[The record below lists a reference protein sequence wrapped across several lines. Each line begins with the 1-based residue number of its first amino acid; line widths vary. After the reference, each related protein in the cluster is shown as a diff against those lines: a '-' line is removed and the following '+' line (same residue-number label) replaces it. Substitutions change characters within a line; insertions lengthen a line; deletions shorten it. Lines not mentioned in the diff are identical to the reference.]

1 MAEDEFATDTRTRP
15 SKSVNAWHKLFT
27 ERLKEELRTRT
38 HNLSRRLGEIC
49 EKMFLVSTSAGW
61 QSWLLQVCED
71 KSTGQALGIP
81 AYYTDERLSQVIL
94 GSGVKGLPHSHADA
108 LKMRVA
114 NALGL
119 LEKVAFHALCSPTV
133 ARFRGSLS
141 AVRRM
146 VKEGSHEEPSFWV
159 DINGRQLWKNLDVIY
174 KIPGTAEQK
183 WAAREYLKRFRKSVQ
198 DADLYALL
206 LGIGEARA
214 SRKLF
219 DKKDTKM
226 LWNLKAC
233 LAELASDPACIE
245 TDLIAWWAISE
256 LCYEPFAEAPTRLT
270 MKSSLTTGLESLV
283 DRIAWSAH
291 TARASGKTGA
301 QRGARWD
308 SGIEEYSE
316 IKGMRTLL
324 IAVPA
329 MAIRASLDFGDH
341 LSEYSKK
348 SRQILSAGANYWI
361 RFGFSKGEDGGPGVP
376 KAGQDNGVGSDG
388 HDGVWCDDQGLVA
401 AVSTQLYALLEF
413 WRWQTLYETAAC
425 LGGLRRD
432 CGSRPPNPHPSG
444 PPELRQF
451 GTQANPKRS
460 HGGKAFT
467 QPVWCRIKDLPRRA
481 EPTDDEKTHRLL
493 ESVRTGVQPMSGL
506 EYSFMLL
513 GPPGIGKN
521 AIVEELWDF
530 DQSDRV
536 FRISVTPYDMCQG
549 WLAPA
554 GLRDATTKKSWR
566 GFTGLGPHECAERAS
581 GRDWSDFIRT
591 SVSSYFLVF
600 VDEIHLS
607 STPSPFGLL
616 LKPLQDG
623 DHALRLYSR
632 EKNEAVDRALYVF
645 ASSRYRTKEEFI
657 EDAARR
663 NDIAMRDFATRVKS
677 WVELPDLYTVPEQK
691 YLIVT
696 SRCLANF
703 ERELKRPNQTAEQK
717 NSAEQIRELIR
728 WYAAILSLH
737 LGRDSSRSLRVELEG
752 RGLWN
757 SGERHKFESLK
768 NKQDLLE
775 EFSLDSFYP
784 RWALVGVLGMRQE
797 LGLSPKPAASVIN
810 GSKKGG

>member
-1 MAEDEFATDTRTRP
+1 
-15 SKSVNAWHKLFT
+15 
-27 ERLKEELRTRT
+27 
-38 HNLSRRLGEIC
+38 
-49 EKMFLVSTSAGW
+49 
-61 QSWLLQVCED
+61 
-71 KSTGQALGIP
+71 
-81 AYYTDERLSQVIL
+81 
-94 GSGVKGLPHSHADA
+94 
-108 LKMRVA
+108 
-114 NALGL
+114 
-119 LEKVAFHALCSPTV
+119 
-133 ARFRGSLS
+133 
-141 AVRRM
+141 
-146 VKEGSHEEPSFWV
+146 
-159 DINGRQLWKNLDVIY
+159 
-174 KIPGTAEQK
+174 
-183 WAAREYLKRFRKSVQ
+183 
-198 DADLYALL
+198 
-206 LGIGEARA
+206 
-214 SRKLF
+214 
-219 DKKDTKM
+219 
-226 LWNLKAC
+226 
-233 LAELASDPACIE
+233 
-245 TDLIAWWAISE
+245 
-256 LCYEPFAEAPTRLT
+256 
-270 MKSSLTTGLESLV
+270 
-283 DRIAWSAH
+283 
-291 TARASGKTGA
+291 
-301 QRGARWD
+301 
-308 SGIEEYSE
+308 
-316 IKGMRTLL
+316 
-324 IAVPA
+324 
-329 MAIRASLDFGDH
+329 
-341 LSEYSKK
+341 
-348 SRQILSAGANYWI
+348 
-361 RFGFSKGEDGGPGVP
+361 
-376 KAGQDNGVGSDG
+376 
-388 HDGVWCDDQGLVA
+388 
-401 AVSTQLYALLEF
+401 
-413 WRWQTLYETAAC
+413 
-425 LGGLRRD
+425 
-432 CGSRPPNPHPSG
+432 
-444 PPELRQF
+444 
-451 GTQANPKRS
+451 
-460 HGGKAFT
+460 
-467 QPVWCRIKDLPRRA
+467 
-481 EPTDDEKTHRLL
+481 
-493 ESVRTGVQPMSGL
+493 MSGL